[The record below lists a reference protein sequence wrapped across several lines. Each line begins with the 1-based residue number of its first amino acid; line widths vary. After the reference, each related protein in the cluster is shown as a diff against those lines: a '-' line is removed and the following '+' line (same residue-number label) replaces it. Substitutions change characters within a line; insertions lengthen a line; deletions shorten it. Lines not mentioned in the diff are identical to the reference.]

1 MWTLR
6 KTIEFHGWFDFYT
19 LQNAQER
26 TCRLRNEVYG
36 WFLLNLITSCPRSS
50 IWPLRSIDFP
60 LRSGSSQM
68 LDPDWECQWFG
79 TENPCFSQLELFRI
93 LRIRFWAL
101 EITRIAPGKCQK
113 TSGIIPS
120 QEIHN
125 RWKSKICFKNR
136 LVHILDQ
143 DFKGRGQIVLALSAG
158 IENRMS
164 QNRFLSIQNGCKHV
178 RKWSLVDFRKHR
190 CGEALYLMK

>member
-1 MWTLR
+1 MPQSPPALTLPEDRVRKKSLKHLSEMWTLS

-50 IWPLRSIDFP
+50 IWPLRTIDFP

-68 LDPDWECQWFG
+68 LGPDWECQWFG

-93 LRIRFWAL
+93 LRIRFWEL
-101 EITRIAPGKCQK
+101 EITRIPPGKCQK
-113 TSGIIPS
+113 PSGIIPY

-125 RWKSKICFKNR
+125 RWKSKICFFLLK
-136 LVHILDQ
+136 
-143 DFKGRGQIVLALSAG
+143 KKQISPHLLQ
-158 IENRMS
+158 M
-164 QNRFLSIQNGCKHV
+164 L
-178 RKWSLVDFRKHR
+178 
-190 CGEALYLMK
+190 